1 MKKELNQQ
9 EIDAMV
15 RAAHGGA
22 PVEGVGSTQFAAE
35 RWDVRQAGRIGREQ
49 LQTIT
54 TLHESFA
61 RNLTHSLG
69 AYLRVVFTT
78 TLVSAEH
85 LTYREFLQGIPETTY
100 IASCRLDP
108 TGHNAALQLDLK
120 VAFPIIDLL
129 LGGEGKAVAATREL
143 TDIEEQIL
151 DSVARI
157 ICRELGSAWQALPLE
172 VNFEERLQAGEAQRL
187 MAAEEKILSLSFEV
201 TIADVRGSLI
211 LALPGAVSNSLLRK
225 LAGDRVRRRLRA
237 ATDHRRQLMQ
247 KLLDCPFQVELAATD
262 IPLPLSSVAALAP
275 GNVVAFA
282 RPLTEP
288 AALLVASSERFQA
301 LPARCGNN
309 RAAKV
314 IAQLARPLE
323 DLPAKESAK

>member
-1 MKKELNQQ
+1 MQKVLDQQ

-15 RAAHGGA
+15 SAARGGSSA
-22 PVEGVGSTQFAAE
+22 AASVSTHLPAE
-35 RWDVRQAGRIGREQ
+35 RWDVRQAGRIGRDQ

-54 TLHESFA
+54 ALHEGFA

-129 LGGEGKAVAATREL
+129 LGGEGKPLAAIREL

-172 VNFEERLQAGEAQRL
+172 VIFEERLQSGEAQRL
-187 MAAEEKILSLSFEV
+187 MAPDEKTLSLSFEV

-225 LAGDRVRRRLRA
+225 IAGDRTRRRSRA
-237 ATDHRRQLMQ
+237 ATDHRRHLMR
-247 KLLDCPFQVELAATD
+247 KLLECPFEAELSAID
-262 IPLPLSSVAALAP
+262 IPLALSTAATLRP
-275 GNVVAFA
+275 GVILAFA
-282 RPLTEP
+282 RPATEP
-288 AALLVASSERFQA
+288 AELLIARTPMFQA
-301 LPARCGNN
+301 LAARTGSKKS
-309 RAAKV
+309 AHIV
-314 IAQLARPLE
+314 RPVLRSSDE
-323 DLPAKESAK
+323 TAERGM

>member
-1 MKKELNQQ
+1 
-9 EIDAMV
+9 MV
-15 RAAHGGA
+15 RAARGAA
-22 PVEGVGSTQFAAE
+22 PVEGAAATHLAAE

-54 TLHESFA
+54 ALHESFA

-172 VNFEERLQAGEAQRL
+172 VIFEERLQTGEAQRL

-201 TIADVRGSLI
+201 TIAEVRGSLI

-225 LAGDRVRRRLRA
+225 LAGDRVRRRSRA

-247 KLLDCPFQVELAATD
+247 RLLDCPFHVELAATSIP
-262 IPLPLSSVAALAP
+262 IPLSTVAALAA
-275 GNVVAFA
+275 GDVLAFA
-282 RPLTEP
+282 RPATEA
-288 AALLVASSERFQA
+288 AALLVAGSEMLQA
-301 LPARCGNN
+301 LPARCSNK
-309 RAAKV
+309 RAARV
-314 IAQLARPLE
+314 IVPASRSLE
-323 DLPAKESAK
+323 DLAAKESMK

>member
-1 MKKELNQQ
+1 MQKVLDQQ

-15 RAAHGGA
+15 SAARGGSVA
-22 PVEGVGSTQFAAE
+22 ESSSTHLPAE
-35 RWDVRQAGRIGREQ
+35 RWDVRQAGRIGRDQ

-54 TLHESFA
+54 ALHESFA

-85 LTYREFLQGIPETTY
+85 LSYREFLQGIPETTY

-157 ICRELGSAWQALPLE
+157 ICRELGAAWQALPLE
-172 VNFEERLQAGEAQRL
+172 VVFEERLQAGEAQRL
-187 MAAEEKILSLSFEV
+187 MAPDEKTLSLSFEV

-225 LAGDRVRRRLRA
+225 IAGDRTRRRTRTA
-237 ATDHRRQLMQ
+237 SEHRCQLMR
-247 KLLDCPFQVELAATD
+247 KLLDCPFDVELAATE
-262 IPLPLSSVAALAP
+262 IPLTVSMMATLRAGSLLS
-275 GNVVAFA
+275 FT
-282 RPLTEP
+282 RPATEP
-288 AALLVASSERFQA
+288 AELLVAGMAMFQA
-301 LPARCGNN
+301 SPARSGSK
-309 RAAKV
+309 RS
-314 IAQLARPLE
+314 ARVVRLQPGLSDSVSE
-323 DLPAKESAK
+323 KEKRR

>member
-1 MKKELNQQ
+1 MQKVLDQQ

-15 RAAHGGA
+15 SAAR
-22 PVEGVGSTQFAAE
+22 GSSSAAVTNPKSLPAE
-35 RWDVRQAGRIGREQ
+35 RWDVRQAGRIGRDQ

-54 TLHESFA
+54 ALHETFA

-85 LTYREFLQGIPETTY
+85 LTYREFLQGVPETTF

-129 LGGEGKAVAATREL
+129 LGGEGKPVAAMREL

-151 DSVARI
+151 ESVARI
-157 ICRELGSAWQALPLE
+157 ICRELGAAWQALPLE
-172 VNFEERLQAGEAQRL
+172 VVFEERLQAGEAQRL
-187 MAAEEKILSLSFEV
+187 MPPDEKTLALSFEV

-225 LAGDRVRRRLRA
+225 IAGDRTRRRSRA
-237 ATDHRRQLMQ
+237 ASEHRRQLMR
-247 KLLDCPFQVELAATD
+247 KLLDCPFDVELAATA
-262 IPLPLSSVAALAP
+262 IPLTVNTVATLRPGMLLSC
-275 GNVVAFA
+275 A
-282 RPLTEP
+282 RPATEP
-288 AALLVASSERFQA
+288 AELLVAGTSMFQA
-301 LPARCGNN
+301 VPARSGT
-309 RAAKV
+309 RRSARVIKV
-314 IAQLARPLE
+314 HSGLSE
-323 DLPAKESAK
+323 DPADEEKRK